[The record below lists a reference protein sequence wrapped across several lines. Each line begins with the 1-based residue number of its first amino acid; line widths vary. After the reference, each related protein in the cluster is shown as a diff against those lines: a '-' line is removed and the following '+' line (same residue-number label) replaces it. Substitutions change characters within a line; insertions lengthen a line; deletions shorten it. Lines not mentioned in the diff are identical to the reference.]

1 MKKYIYFPIIAIILL
16 TSQAWAAISSVT
28 LTAASPTTLSNGLSY
43 YCAGQHTTGDYTFR
57 IQAIDTAATG
67 KAYWSN
73 AAQHTINVAFPG
85 GSSFYVDLNSPGADA
100 FGGTNITVLSA
111 TDNSGGA
118 GPYTAID
125 YTVVVRFNWNA
136 APQQSANNNIT
147 ATVTANNNATSA
159 NNTRTFNFGIISQIA
174 VLNFAQTGDA
184 ADGFVNPWHDA
195 FNITGRIVYYILGQS
210 ITTQVPA
217 AEINSLVLNRTGAP
231 TAIANAGST
240 NDFVFQVGFEYFSNG
255 LATAALVIAAGIP
268 GPYTWSV
275 TAAMNTPGGPE
286 LATGT
291 LNVIVGMVSVN
302 AGGLTFVNGGGV
314 NNPPQP
320 YYVRSENVS
329 GTQLRLQTTAVM
341 QGTVT
346 FSVTDGTNTYNLQV
360 LNGAATGTVLITP
373 LPAVGPGGNSQ
384 VDYSVQSVTGGAY
397 GNTNPANGQNVAARI
412 LNSGPYPCRWENAHW
427 PGYGATP
434 FTPQLGSLPPSSTAT
449 SFTLQWTP
457 LSTGAPAYDADF
469 QTYRIYFRR
478 VGDPTWRMLDRSTDA
493 ALGLIGTGTYTV
505 GGAANPLEPLTD
517 YNYRISAI
525 DVFGNEVPLDNQIS
539 GNVTT
544 SAVTVEA
551 SITDGITSYPN
562 SAFSN
567 ADPAAHTVRKT
578 AIKVTVY
585 IVTAG
590 KVPERVNIIIA
601 GNDSDEGPGTP
612 QYGTVPAP
620 APNDDI
626 ISLAS
631 GTGRWTIPCVK
642 ITANTY
648 QALIPSTHRL
658 MRMNANIRF
667 IVETVIGGVP
677 TYYDHTPDAA
687 PPGDWTQDEWR
698 FRVSKKAVFFP
709 WPTRVLNNVLTSAI
723 PCCFPAY
730 FLTVDSLVTI
740 KVYDAKG
747 RVINILADR
756 MYRPG
761 GQNIRDTGWC
771 GVNKDNRRVGP
782 GLYYIHIK
790 AITLGNRTTLDK
802 MLKVVVAH

>member
-1 MKKYIYFPIIAIILL
+1 MKKYIFISILIIVSLS
-16 TSQAWAAISSVT
+16 SQARASISSVT
-28 LTAASPTTLSNGLSY
+28 LTAASPTTMSNGRSY
-43 YCAGQHTTGDYTFR
+43 YCAGRHTTGDYTFR

-73 AAQHTINVAFPG
+73 AMQHTINVAFPG
-85 GSSFYVDLNSPGADA
+85 GSSFYVDLNSPGADV

-136 APQQSANNNIT
+136 APVAAAVNTVT
-147 ATVTANNNATSA
+147 ATVTANNGATTD
-159 NNTRTFNFGIISQIA
+159 NDTRTFTFGVISQIA
-174 VLNFAQTGDA
+174 VLNFVQSGDA
-184 ADGFVNPWHDA
+184 ADGYVNPWHDA
-195 FNITGRIVYYILGQS
+195 FDVTGRIVYYIAGQT
-210 ITTQVPA
+210 ITTQVPLT
-217 AEINSLVLNRTGAP
+217 EISALTLYR
-231 TAIANAGST
+231 NAGIPAGATVINAGT
-240 NDFVFQVGFEYFSNG
+240 NNSFQYAVPAEYFSFG
-255 LATAALVIAAGIP
+255 QPTAATVVTGA
-268 GPYTWSV
+268 YTWSI
-275 TAAMNTPGGPE
+275 TATMDTGGAAE
-286 LATGT
+286 AASSGT
-291 LNVIVGMVSVN
+291 LGLTVGMVRVN

-314 NNPPQP
+314 NAP
-320 YYVRSENVS
+320 YYVRSVNVP
-329 GTQLRLQTTAVM
+329 GTQLRLQTTAAM
-341 QGTVT
+341 LGTVT
-346 FSVTDGTNTYNLQV
+346 FSVNDGTNTYSLQIV
-360 LNGAATGTVLITP
+360 NGANTGTALIAP
-373 LPAVGPGGNSQ
+373 YPAVGAGGNTP
-384 VDYSVQSVTGGAY
+384 VNYTVQSVTGGAY
-397 GNTNPANGQNVAARI
+397 GNTNPANGQNNPNRI
-412 LNSGPYPCRWENAHW
+412 PNSGPYPCRWENAHW

-434 FTPQLGSLPPSSTAT
+434 FTPVPPPGTVTSTAT
-449 SFTLQWTP
+449 SFTLRWTP
-457 LSTGAPAYDADF
+457 LTTGAPAYDADF
-469 QTYRIYFRR
+469 RTYRIYFRR
-478 VGDPTWRMLDRSTDA
+478 LGDPTWRMLDGSTDA
-493 ALGLIGTGTYTV
+493 ALGLIGTGSFTV
-505 GGAANPLEPLTD
+505 GGAANPLDPLTA
-517 YNYRISAI
+517 YEYEVSAL
-525 DVFGNEVPLDNQIS
+525 DVFGNEVPAANRIA

-544 SAVTVEA
+544 SAVTVEV

-585 IVTAG
+585 IVTSG

-601 GNDSDEGPGTP
+601 GNDSDQGPGAP

-642 ITANTY
+642 VTANTY
-648 QALIPSTHRL
+648 QGLIPSTHSL
-658 MRMNANIRF
+658 MRMNSNIRF
-667 IVETVIGGVP
+667 IVETVTGGTS

-698 FRVSKKAVFFP
+698 FRVGTKAIFIP
-709 WPTRVLNNVLTSAI
+709 WPTRVLNNVLTSAM